1 MNGGWSTWSPW
12 SQCSHPCM
20 IKMRTRECTNPPPEN
35 GGLNCTGTKV
45 EQFPCGSAVECQ
57 SKDTIYIILQYF
69 FKWVKLNIYFYSFM
83 NWTYT
88 VFFTSIG
95 TLRSNNATATRTSL
109 FQPLSRLFLPTYFEK
124 CRRTLLKINSKGPYP
139 SCEGKIKFRCCLFAF
154 SIKAFSSRRRR
165 AITAKKCTKKCE
177 ALANLLFGVLNLIVF
192 LKYSLLS
199 GCWILK
205 SLLVSRTNQEASS
218 CECFSN

>member
-1 MNGGWSTWSPW
+1 MHSLIISHPYFKIIVVAKGLVSVFFIVFLSVNGGWSTWSPW

-57 SKDTIYIILQYF
+57 SKDTIYLILQYF
-69 FKWVKLNIYFYSFM
+69 FKWVKLNRYFYSFM
-83 NWTYT
+83 NWAYT

-124 CRRTLLKINSKGPYP
+124 CRRTLLNINSKGPYP
-139 SCEGKIKFRCCLFAF
+139 SSEGEIKFRCCLFAF
-154 SIKAFSSRRRR
+154 SIKGEIRH
-165 AITAKKCTKKCE
+165 
-177 ALANLLFGVLNLIVF
+177 F
-192 LKYSLLS
+192 LR
-199 GCWILK
+199 
-205 SLLVSRTNQEASS
+205 VEVAQ
-218 CECFSN
+218 

>member
-57 SKDTIYIILQYF
+57 SKDTIYLILQDF
-69 FKWVKLNIYFYSFM
+69 FKWVKLNRYFYSFM
-83 NWTYT
+83 NWAYT

-124 CRRTLLKINSKGPYP
+124 CRRTLLNINSKGPYP
-139 SCEGKIKFRCCLFAF
+139 SSEGEIKFRCCLFAF
-154 SIKAFSSRRRR
+154 SIKGEIRH
-165 AITAKKCTKKCE
+165 
-177 ALANLLFGVLNLIVF
+177 F
-192 LKYSLLS
+192 LQ
-199 GCWILK
+199 
-205 SLLVSRTNQEASS
+205 VEVAQ
-218 CECFSN
+218 